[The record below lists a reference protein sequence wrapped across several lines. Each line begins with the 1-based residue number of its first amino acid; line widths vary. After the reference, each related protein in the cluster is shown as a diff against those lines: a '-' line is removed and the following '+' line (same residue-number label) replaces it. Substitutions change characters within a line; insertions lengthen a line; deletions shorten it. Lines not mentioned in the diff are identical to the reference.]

1 MEDLE
6 QRIQQV
12 LSDPAQ
18 MQQVLDMAQML
29 GVTLPVGTA
38 AASDASQTHPD
49 TAPDQGRDTPPSDQ
63 PPEALRTPVEALLQQ
78 AGRLDARQENLL
90 NALKPFLKPSR
101 REKIDRA
108 LQVARLSHLAQ
119 AALRG
124 RGAEN
129 G

>member
-1 MEDLE
+1 MEELE
-6 QRIQQV
+6 QKIQQV
-12 LSDPAQ
+12 LNDPAQ
-18 MQQVLDMAQML
+18 MQQVLDMARML
-29 GVTLPVGTA
+29 GVTLPDSA
-38 AASDASQTHPD
+38 AADVPQDAPD
-49 TAPDQGRDTPPSDQ
+49 TAPEQSRSAPQPSMQ
-63 PPEALRTPVEALLQQ
+63 PPEDARAPMAALLKQ

-119 AALRG
+119 AALRS
-124 RGAEN
+124 RGPGE

>member
-6 QRIQQV
+6 QKIQQV

-18 MQQVLDMAQML
+18 MQQVLDMARML
-29 GVTLPVGTA
+29 GVTLPEGTA
-38 AASDASQTHPD
+38 AAPDASQANAD
-49 TAPDQGRDTPPSDQ
+49 TAPEQEHDTSPAQ
-63 PPEALRTPVEALLQQ
+63 PPEALRAPVAALLQQ
-78 AGRLDARQENLL
+78 AGRLDARQEHLL

-124 RGAEN
+124 RGLED